1 MSGGNPA
8 VLARGVG
15 YRYPS
20 GRTGLEPVELSI
32 RPGEIV
38 VVLGPNGS
46 GKSTLLRLLATD
58 LRPSTGSLTLLGR
71 PVRGSLAR
79 IRRRIGYAPDTP
91 VHFGVLS
98 GRENAE
104 RFHAMV
110 PRPGAGPTAEGP
122 EADPVPGLLRAFD
135 LWEVRDLPVSE
146 YSYGMKRKLLLV
158 QSLSFA
164 PRLAL
169 LDEPAVGLDPRAV
182 SALRDAVTARRDAG
196 GCVII
201 ASNEIREVPIWA
213 DRVLFLHRGRLVE
226 EAPLADLL
234 VRLDGHTR
242 IEIDL
247 SEAGPDPWLDRLGV
261 IPGVVRVVGT
271 PDGALIE
278 SSLGPEP
285 LPALLEALLSARC
298 RVSDV
303 RVRSPDLGD
312 LFQALTGE
320 RLAPSERAHTKGE
333 AGG

>member
-1 MSGGNPA
+1 MSGGSPA
-8 VLARGVG
+8 VVARGAG

-135 LWEVRDLPVSE
+135 LWEVRELPVSE

-164 PRLAL
+164 PCLAL
-169 LDEPAVGLDPRAV
+169 LDEPSVGLDPRAV
-182 SALRDAVTARRDAG
+182 SALRDAVAARRDAG
-196 GCVII
+196 GSVII
-201 ASNEIREVPIWA
+201 ASNEIREVPMWA

-226 EAPLADLL
+226 DAPLRALL
-234 VRLDGHTR
+234 ARLEGYTR
-242 IEIDL
+242 IEVDL
-247 SEAGPDPWLDRLGV
+247 SKGQGPWLERLGTV
-261 IPGVVRVVGT
+261 PGVVRAART
-271 PDGALIE
+271 PGGALIE
-278 SSLGPEP
+278 SSLGPGP
-285 LPALLEALLSARC
+285 LPALLEVLLSAQC
-298 RVSDV
+298 RISDV

-312 LFQALTGE
+312 LFRATTGE
-320 RLAPSERAHTKGE
+320 RLAAREAVQPEGERSG
-333 AGG
+333 

>member
-1 MSGGNPA
+1 MGSVSGGSPA
-8 VLARGVG
+8 VLAKGVG
-15 YRYPS
+15 HRYSS
-20 GRTGLEPVELSI
+20 GRTGLEPLELSV

-79 IRRRIGYAPDTP
+79 IRRLIGYAPDTP
-91 VHFGVLS
+91 VHFGVLT

-110 PRPGAGPTAEGP
+110 PGPSPAEGP
-122 EADPVPGLLRAFD
+122 GVDELLHAFD

-146 YSYGMKRKLLLV
+146 YSYGMKRKLVLV

-201 ASNEIREVPIWA
+201 ASNEIREIPSWA

-234 VRLDGHTR
+234 VRLEGHTR

-247 SEAGPDPWLDRLGV
+247 SEAEPGPWLERLGAV
-261 IPGVVRVVGT
+261 PGVVTVALT

-278 SSLGPEP
+278 SSLGPGP
-285 LPALLEALLSARC
+285 LPALLEALLAAKC

-312 LFQALTGE
+312 LFRALTGE
-320 RLAPSERAHTKGE
+320 RLASSERARTNGE